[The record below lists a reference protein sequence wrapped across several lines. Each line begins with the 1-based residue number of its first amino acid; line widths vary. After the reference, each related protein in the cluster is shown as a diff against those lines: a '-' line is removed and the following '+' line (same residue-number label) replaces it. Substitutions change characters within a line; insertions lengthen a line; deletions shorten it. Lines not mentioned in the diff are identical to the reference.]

1 MKTRKLLS
9 LTTLLLCMTTCL
21 QVSAD
26 TAKQIRY
33 PRLSVNA
40 DPHGEYIVELLQLA
54 IKYSGQS
61 YRLVPN
67 NDPMQQARAIYEM
80 VSGLGSIDIM
90 WTMTTD
96 ERESQ
101 LIAIKVPID
110 KGLIGW
116 RIPLVT
122 TANINLL
129 HEVRSLKDLSGFS
142 AGQGF
147 DWPDV
152 SILRSNGLRVQTS
165 NSYEPLFSMLKA
177 GRFDY
182 FPRSIFEIQTEFDA
196 HLGLDLFIDK
206 HIVLHYPSAMYFFV
220 TPREPKMAEALQ
232 NGFEEMIRN
241 GSFEKTF
248 QKHLGIPLKNAGI
261 KQRAVIEL
269 HNPLLKTDK
278 APFNRPELWYHPDA
292 K

>member
-1 MKTRKLLS
+1 MS

-54 IKYSGQS
+54 IKHSGQS

-129 HEVRSLKDLSGFS
+129 
-142 AGQGF
+142 Q
-147 DWPDV
+147 
-152 SILRSNGLRVQTS
+152 
-165 NSYEPLFSMLKA
+165 
-177 GRFDY
+177 
-182 FPRSIFEIQTEFDA
+182 
-196 HLGLDLFIDK
+196 
-206 HIVLHYPSAMYFFV
+206 
-220 TPREPKMAEALQ
+220 
-232 NGFEEMIRN
+232 
-241 GSFEKTF
+241 
-248 QKHLGIPLKNAGI
+248 
-261 KQRAVIEL
+261 
-269 HNPLLKTDK
+269 
-278 APFNRPELWYHPDA
+278 
-292 K
+292 